1 MVLTKCLEKK
11 LNEKTIVYDF
21 EFLEDFRL
29 DCAVE
34 GADKVTDIAPT
45 DDIPLTSVKSG
56 PTIYS
61 VQMMFPAPSD
71 MEGDE
76 SDPLWLHNTD
86 DNSPER
92 VPHKMK
98 GYSFCHT
105 SILKGHFSSHP
116 LTLMVS

>member
-29 DCAVE
+29 DCSVE
-34 GADKVTDIAPT
+34 GADEGTDIAPK
-45 DDIPLTSVKSG
+45 DDISLTSVKSG
-56 PTIYS
+56 PTSIQ
-61 VQMMFPAPSD
+61 VTFPASSD

-76 SDPLWLHNTD
+76 SDPLWLHNTH

-92 VPHKMK
+92 VPHKME
-98 GYSFCHT
+98 GYSFSHT